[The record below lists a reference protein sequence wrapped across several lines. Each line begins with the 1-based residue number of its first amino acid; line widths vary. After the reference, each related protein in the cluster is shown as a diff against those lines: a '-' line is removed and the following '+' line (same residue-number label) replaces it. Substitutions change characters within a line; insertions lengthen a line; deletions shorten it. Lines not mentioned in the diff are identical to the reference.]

1 MRGVRRFDRIQ
12 SSVLLTH
19 SASISSCNSI
29 ILLYSDVFFFLFCI
43 LRNPNLQGIDF
54 FVFRFGNLLREQR
67 DEMREMRD
75 SVRTDDLSRVIW

>member
-1 MRGVRRFDRIQ
+1 MGGVRQYDRTQ
-12 SSVLLTH
+12 SLVLLTH

-29 ILLYSDVFFFLFCI
+29 ILLYSDVFLFCI

>member
-1 MRGVRRFDRIQ
+1 MGGVRQFDRTQ

-19 SASISSCNSI
+19 SPSILSYNSI
-29 ILLYSDVFFFLFCI
+29 ILLYFDVFLFCI

-54 FVFRFGNLLREQR
+54 FFCVGFGNLLGEQR
-67 DEMREMRD
+67 DEMRGMRD